1 MTPLEIIL
9 LVVLTVSLLGT
20 IIMCLLM
27 IIRLGINAATE
38 IKENEDEISKV
49 DNNE

>member
-1 MTPLEIIL
+1 MTPLEIVL

-20 IIMCLLM
+20 IFMCLLM
-27 IIRLGINAATE
+27 IIKLGINAATE
-38 IKENEDEISKV
+38 IEEKEDEVSKV